1 MPPRPEDDVG
11 SLEKAR
17 ERLYKPMDSMQGR
30 PSLVSSDGRALPHE
44 WEETPLKN
52 IPEHRGIR
60 RVRLAGM
67 FFIAA
72 FAFFIVALGAAGYFF
87 YFGGNSVSVD
97 KITIDVQ
104 GPTTIAGGDIV
115 PLSLTITNRNPVSI
129 ENATIEITFPNGTK
143 SADGKLSSYPRYT
156 ENLGPLASGA
166 TVTRS
171 IKAIIFGGAGQALI
185 LPASFSFGTGGSK
198 TVFVKKTSYAL
209 AISSTPLSVSVD
221 TLSETV
227 SGKLLTLSLTVRSN
241 ATISLNNV
249 VLTSAFPFGFVTSG
263 SSLPMSG
270 SNFLIGTLQ
279 PGESKTIILTGTL
292 IGQDNEQRVFH
303 FTVGTSKTASDQ
315 TLAVSYM
322 TQDAT
327 ITIAAPFITT
337 TLALNGDTIPN
348 IVVNPGS
355 SQNVT
360 ISYANTLSTSVT
372 NAMISI
378 TLSGSA
384 VDYDSIRTENGFYRS
399 ADRTIVFSRDTDPS
413 LATLAPGASGI
424 GSFSFSTLPSV
435 ALAPAP
441 TVILATSVSGTRV
454 GQSNVPEEVSASN
467 VRTVKVATS
476 AVLSSSTL
484 HSSGLLKNTGPIPPR
499 ANVATTYTIQWNV
512 RNTGSAIADGV
523 VNATLP
529 NYISYTGLTAGSGSF
544 SYDSASH
551 TVSWNV
557 GDIAQGVSAQG
568 TFQVSITPSTS
579 QKGEAPA
586 LTNGISFSGYDRFAG
601 VQISASTEPSTTET
615 KGDPGYIAASAIVQ

>member
-544 SYDSASH
+544 FFYNAPPPH
-551 TVSWNV
+551 FFN
-557 GDIAQGVSAQG
+557 
-568 TFQVSITPSTS
+568 FFSISLMS
-579 QKGEAPA
+579 
-586 LTNGISFSGYDRFAG
+586 
-601 VQISASTEPSTTET
+601 
-615 KGDPGYIAASAIVQ
+615 